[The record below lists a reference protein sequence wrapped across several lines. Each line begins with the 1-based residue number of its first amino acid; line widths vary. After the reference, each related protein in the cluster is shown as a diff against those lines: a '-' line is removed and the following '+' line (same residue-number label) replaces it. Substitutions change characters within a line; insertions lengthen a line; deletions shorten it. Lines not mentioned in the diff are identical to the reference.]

1 MAAVGGRAVG
11 VPVADWGRPSAVLD
25 PLALLLRGRY
35 PSRAELAR
43 VSGLGYQTLRT
54 YTDARWTADRLPPV
68 RVLAALAQAV
78 DPRERYNA
86 VMASLLARADEVA
99 PPALT
104 WGQRVVLEA
113 LRGYDDEVLVAAA
126 PRVSAAAGSPR
137 SRRRACFLSRPGG

>member
-1 MAAVGGRAVG
+1 MSFKAALLAAAALTGPTLVN
-11 VPVADWGRPSAVLD
+11 
-25 PLALLLRGRY
+25 LALTN
-35 PSRAELAR
+35 P
-43 VSGLGYQTLRT
+43 
-54 YTDARWTADRLPPV
+54 
-68 RVLAALAQAV
+68 ALAQAV
-78 DPRERYNA
+78 DPQELYNA

-137 SRRRACFLSRPGG
+137 SRRRACFPSRPGG